1 MKILIASSLKN
12 LERLQS
18 YLLPDAEKG
27 LRLFTA
33 NNKLQLRFGK
43 NGKSYTL
50 FFNIRDG
57 FIGATAQRRT
67 ISKYFHYTFFYLTKA
82 ILHLQVTL
90 IVLVYRLVFKQ
101 TPRVFVDADTRTV
114 PMIFRKLIG
123 SANVI
128 HVQCQNCLPTYEMQ
142 IAQKIRNK
150 SQNVKLP
157 RVFGYGPAGRMLH
170 LPTFIPNIEVNVA
183 EKYELYRPQWFYEH
197 VKGGISKKEIYKKF
211 RRVLWLDND
220 SGKVYTDH
228 QIRRRQQQKIVFFK
242 HLLSQDKQ
250 LTLVFRPHPVWS
262 KKTDLKELDSFGS
275 IEDRFELDITGKSI
289 ESVLQDFDLVLV
301 TYSTA
306 VFEVIAS
313 HVAVIFISIDEDVM
327 AEAWSEELKLPLI
340 KIPSENQVTLEEIQA
355 RSPEYDEIFK
365 KQFERFFSNEEND

>member
-1 MKILIASSLKN
+1 M
-12 LERLQS
+12 QS

-157 RVFGYGPAGRMLH
+157 RVFGYPAGRMLH

-228 QIRRRQQQKIVFFK
+228 QIRRRQQQKIVF
-242 HLLSQDKQ
+242 LNIY
-250 LTLVFRPHPVWS
+250 FR
-262 KKTDLKELDSFGS
+262 KT
-275 IEDRFELDITGKSI
+275 
-289 ESVLQDFDLVLV
+289 
-301 TYSTA
+301 
-306 VFEVIAS
+306 
-313 HVAVIFISIDEDVM
+313 
-327 AEAWSEELKLPLI
+327 
-340 KIPSENQVTLEEIQA
+340 N
-355 RSPEYDEIFK
+355 
-365 KQFERFFSNEEND
+365 N

>member
-1 MKILIASSLKN
+1 
-12 LERLQS
+12 
-18 YLLPDAEKG
+18 
-27 LRLFTA
+27 
-33 NNKLQLRFGK
+33 
-43 NGKSYTL
+43 
-50 FFNIRDG
+50 
-57 FIGATAQRRT
+57 
-67 ISKYFHYTFFYLTKA
+67 
-82 ILHLQVTL
+82 
-90 IVLVYRLVFKQ
+90 
-101 TPRVFVDADTRTV
+101 
-114 PMIFRKLIG
+114 MIFRKLIG

-262 KKTDLKELDSFGS
+262 KTDLKELDLFGS

-365 KQFERFFSNEEND
+365 KQFERFLAMKKMIKLDFVVVGFPKCGTTSLCKLLGNHKDISIPTEKETVIFLAIFHMDWSGCNENIRKSVKYTVKPAIIIYIKKLLSNVL